1 MKNTNIK
8 VGDQLEVTVYSEICC
23 DLCGDVIHNHID
35 CPVCNAVYAATD
47 KYCHLYEEK
56 ELTCEVCGT
65 VFAKTSESWY
75 YDCTAQVV
83 SLKD

>member
-1 MKNTNIK
+1 MKI
-8 VGDQLEVTVYSEICC
+8 GDEFPLQVYSEICC

-35 CPVCNAVYAATD
+35 CPVCNVQYAATD
-47 KYCHLYEEK
+47 QYCHLYGEK
-56 ELTCEVCGT
+56 ELTCEECGT
-65 VFAKTSESWY
+65 VFSKTGESWY